1 MPTQPSCLSCCNL
14 SGANRIVFVR
24 KAAITNIQAWLDLLH
39 ECFMQ
44 VAEIIENQSIVV
56 LRPKP
61 EALAKA
67 AAGQKLKTDFGRRTL

>member
-1 MPTQPSCLSCCNL
+1 MSLQ
-14 SGANRIVFVR
+14 
-24 KAAITNIQAWLDLLH
+24 QLD
-39 ECFMQ
+39 CFMQ

-67 AAGQKLKTDFGRRTL
+67 AAGQKLKTDFGKRVLG